1 MIAPICKQWLLDVE
15 INTFEFMKGA
25 AIVIERVVQ
34 RGDMTDWKAI
44 IQLYGKNAI
53 LELVRANKQIAQKDK
68 AFTEIFV
75 HSPLVS

>member
-1 MIAPICKQWLLDVE
+1 MTPPIRKHLLWDFD
-15 INTFEFMKGA
+15 INTFDFIKGA

-34 RGDMTDWKAI
+34 RGDMSDWKAI